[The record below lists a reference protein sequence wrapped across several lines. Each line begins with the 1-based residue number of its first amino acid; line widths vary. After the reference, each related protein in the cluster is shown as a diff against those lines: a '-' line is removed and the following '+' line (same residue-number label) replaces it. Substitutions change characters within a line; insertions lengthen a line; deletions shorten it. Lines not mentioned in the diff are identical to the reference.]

1 MADYKAPTNE
11 MNFVLEHIA
20 GLARVCEQPG
30 FEESSIDL
38 AASVLEEAAK
48 FAGGILAPLNT
59 VGDLIGSKIVNDQ
72 VRETSGFAEAYQQ
85 FVEGGWT
92 SLACNPEF
100 GGMGL
105 PECVGIAVMEMWSA
119 ANVSFGLCPLL
130 GQGAIEALQSHASDE
145 LRNIYLEKMISGQWT
160 GTMNLTEPQAGSDLA
175 AIKTRAT
182 RDGDHYRIEGTKIFI
197 TWGDHQMT
205 ENIIHL
211 VLARTADAP
220 EGVRGISLFIVPKY
234 LVGENGSPADH
245 NDVYALSV
253 EHKIGIHGS
262 PTCVMSFGGSDSN
275 GNPGAIGYLVGEEN
289 MGLSYMF
296 TMMNHARL
304 NVGVQG
310 VALSDRAYQQA
321 VSYAR
326 ERVQGN
332 APGVKTRAPIIQH
345 PDVKRMLMLM
355 RSLTEGSRALCY
367 MTAANFDLG
376 HHAEDESLR
385 KSQGLRA
392 ELLTPIAKAW
402 STEVSQEVTSLGVQ
416 VHGGMG
422 YIEETGAAQF
432 MRDARITTI
441 YEGTTGIQANDLIG
455 RKLLRDNGE
464 EFNRLLDEIRVTLQ
478 ELVKCEKL
486 GAVETAL
493 ARSLTCLSDTTNWLL
508 ADHRDNQVLAATVAF
523 NFLMG
528 AGTCIAGWLLA
539 KSALIAEDNL
549 KEDPEFYGAKIT
561 TCQFYAAHVLPRTQ
575 SYLDAAKN
583 SEEKNLML
591 EERLF

>member
-1 MADYKAPTNE
+1 MADYNAPTKE
-11 MNFVLEHIA
+11 MNFVLEYIA
-20 GLARVCEQPG
+20 GLDRVCEQPG
-30 FEESSIDL
+30 FEECNPEL

-48 FAGGILAPLNT
+48 FAGGVLAPLNT

-92 SLACNPEF
+92 SLACNPAY

-130 GQGAIEALQSHASDE
+130 GQGAIEALESHASDD

-175 AIKTRAT
+175 AIKTRAI
-182 RDGDHYRIEGTKIFI
+182 REDDHYRIQGTKIFI

-234 LVGENGSPADH
+234 LVSENGSPAEH

-262 PTCVMSFGGSDSN
+262 PTCVMSFGDSDSSA
-275 GNPGAIGYLVGEEN
+275 GKGAIGYLVGEEN

-326 ERVQGN
+326 ERIQGN
-332 APGVKTRAPIIQH
+332 PPGASDRAAIIQH

-376 HHAEDESLR
+376 HQAADDSLQ
-385 KSQGLRA
+385 KSQTLRG

-464 EFNRLLDEIRVTLQ
+464 EFTRLLSEMENTVL
-478 ELVKCEKL
+478 ELTIHNSLKS
-486 GAVETAL
+486 VEAAL
-493 ARSLTCLSDTTNWLL
+493 SRAIRSLTETTHWLITN
-508 ADHRDNQVLAATVAF
+508 HRDNQEVAATLAF

-539 KSALIAEDNL
+539 KSALISQE
-549 KEDPEFYGAKIT
+549 KYQEDPDFYGAKIT
-561 TCQFYAAHVLPRTQ
+561 TCQFYSAHVLPRTQ
-575 SYLDAAKN
+575 SYLDAAKS
-583 SEEKNLML
+583 SEDKNLML
-591 EERLF
+591 AERLF